1 MLSIL
6 LFFLHFQI
14 FIKLP
19 ISTTPLTN
27 VSPLQHRSKYA
38 PFSTKGPLIDKDE
51 IQWAD
56 LKRWSQVWQLNVLV
70 FPYTCD
76 YLSEANL
83 IMFSCETL
91 SSESSPISFV
101 YFHSSRG
108 FNEFISWHIAVQ

>member
-1 MLSIL
+1 MKMENEIWDSA
-6 LFFLHFQI
+6 LFDL
-14 FIKLP
+14 KP
-19 ISTTPLTN
+19 AN

-51 IQWAD
+51 IQWED

-101 YFHSSRG
+101 YSHSSRG
-108 FNEFISWHIAVQ
+108 FNEFISWHIAVQWTL